1 MNWNRILSGLLAA
14 IYIVAAFA
22 EANAAVGC
30 VAVISV
36 ILPLACIWFGDQM
49 GGFLGQS
56 GSGLIT
62 ERSPGVLVCIFG
74 WLLLLAP
81 MIYAA
86 YNILAASKS

>member
-22 EANAAVGC
+22 EANMDGGWVAA
-30 VAVISV
+30 ISV
-36 ILPLACIWFGDQM
+36 ILPLACIWFGDEM

-74 WLLLLAP
+74 WLLLLAS
-81 MIYAA
+81 IIFAA
-86 YNILAASKS
+86 YVFVSSKS